1 MFSDGLFACP
11 VEVLPALP
19 HLPCRRFYAVKKR
32 VGTDRAHVCRFR
44 TGSAGH
50 IRFVCGWVCRVG
62 RRSRKGF
69 VRNRL
74 PPESLP
80 IGPPVR
86 KSAFPRN
93 LTGFQTASVFQSV
106 ARISSSNM
114 RTVLSSPAP
123 MRYQEPV
130 SRRMVW
136 AEYRP
141 STGCFCSSARVA
153 DASACGLRTAM

>member
-1 MFSDGLFACP
+1 MFSDGLFACS
-11 VEVLPALP
+11 VKVLPALP
-19 HLPCRRFYAVKKR
+19 QVLYFKKR

-50 IRFVCGWVCRVG
+50 IRFGCGRVCRVG

-74 PPESLP
+74 LPERLP

-86 KSAFPRN
+86 KSAFPQN
-93 LTGFQTASVFQSV
+93 LTDFQTASAVQSV

-114 RTVLSSPAP
+114 RAVLSSPAP

-136 AEYRP
+136 VEYRP